1 MSEQDT
7 GEQDTKHRSSRYR
20 PGPAVWVVLAVVAL
34 VTLGLAAGTSN
45 DEGGNEKDGGLV
57 VAVDGQAK
65 LGEPAP
71 DVAVPTFDG
80 EQLRLSDLE
89 GRPVVLNFWASWCAP
104 CVAEMPAFEQ
114 VHQELGD
121 QVTFVGI
128 NQRDQPEQAAR
139 LVRDVGVTYTLARD
153 QEGRSFDAF
162 GAFGMPTTVFIQA
175 DGTVV
180 EIVTGQLDEQL
191 LTENIETYLG
201 VTAT

>member
-7 GEQDTKHRSSRYR
+7 KRPSRYR
-20 PGPAVWVVLAVVAL
+20 PGMAVWVVAAVVAL
-34 VTLGLAAGTSN
+34 VTLGLAAATS
-45 DEGGNEKDGGLV
+45 DGGDSNGGDGGLV

-71 DVAVPTFDG
+71 DVALPTFDG
-80 EQLRLSDLE
+80 EQLRLSELQ
-89 GRPVVLNFWASWCAP
+89 GRPLVLNFWASWCAP

-139 LVRDVGVTYTLARD
+139 LARDVGVTYTLAQD
-153 QEGRSFDAF
+153 AEGRSFDAF

-191 LTENIETYLG
+191 LTENIETHLG
-201 VTAT
+201 VTAV